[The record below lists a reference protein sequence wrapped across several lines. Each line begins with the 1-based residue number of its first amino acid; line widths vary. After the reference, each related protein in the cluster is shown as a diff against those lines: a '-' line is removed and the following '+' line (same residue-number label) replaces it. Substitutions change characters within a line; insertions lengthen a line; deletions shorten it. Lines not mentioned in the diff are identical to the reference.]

1 MCVYV
6 FVCVHQI
13 TLTFL
18 WEHLDK
24 HTSTQPIN
32 KFIFKLLLPIYRLY
46 ILSLE
51 WNRFQIL

>member
-32 KFIFKLLLPIYRLY
+32 KFIFKLSLPIYRLY